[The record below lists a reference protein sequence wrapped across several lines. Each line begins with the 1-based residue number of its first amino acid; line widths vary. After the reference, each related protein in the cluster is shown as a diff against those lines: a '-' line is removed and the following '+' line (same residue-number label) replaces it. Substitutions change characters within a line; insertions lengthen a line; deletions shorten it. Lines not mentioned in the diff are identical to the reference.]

1 MFTSEPMLEGREY
14 RMGVKMV
21 SDMGADDV
29 LHDLRCNT
37 GKANRPVVP
46 CVVFRPL
53 LEDEVDPLLAP
64 NWWDLAW
71 WQRLIEEVGKKVR
84 EFWCEL
90 FQQSASYFVLTT
102 GFRGVDV
109 RQQLLDTSILY
120 LK

>member
-1 MFTSEPMLEGREY
+1 MLVGWEY

-29 LHDLRCNT
+29 LHDLRYNT

-46 CVVFRPL
+46 CIAFRPL
-53 LEDEVDPLLAP
+53 LEDGVDPLLAP
-64 NWWDLAW
+64 DWWDLTS
-71 WQRLIEEVGKKVR
+71 WQRLVEEVGKKGQ

-90 FQQSASYFVLTT
+90 FQQAASYFVRTA

-109 RQQLLDTSILY
+109 RQQLLDTSILHV
-120 LK
+120 K